1 MSYDNYNNEFRRNR
15 LDEPTELYN
24 DRNLWTPTAT
34 QKFMLGGQFKTNIGD
49 EFRYC
54 KNGSTQIAKALLIA
68 AEQIDA
74 QQKAT
79 IQTAYGASA
88 GDKKFEVLATTG
100 HGVSNHELIDGL
112 LLVNDG
118 STAAM
123 GDLYTIKDNIF
134 VTDDTVWSIEIAD
147 EGGVRNVIAATDDLS
162 FFKNPYHSVIVK
174 PTTLTGPIV
183 GATLTIIP
191 ANYYFWAKIRG
202 ITALLVDNGDSIV
215 EGEPVGHIDG
225 SNDAGSIG
233 LVSTHATD
241 IVLGVCMYP
250 STGDEAALIR
260 LDIP

>member
-1 MSYDNYNNEFRRNR
+1 MSHDNYNHEFQRNR
-15 LDEPTELYN
+15 MLEPAQLRSAA
-24 DRNLWTPTAT
+24 DLWTPTVRQT
-34 QKFMLGGQFKTNIGD
+34 SMLGREFTANNGD
-49 EFRYC
+49 MFRYC
-54 KNGSTQIAKALLIA
+54 KNGSTQIAKALLVA

-79 IQTAYGASA
+79 IQTAYGASV
-88 GDKKFEVLATTG
+88 GEKKFEVLATTA

-134 VTDDTVWSIEIAD
+134 VTDDTVWRIEIAD
-147 EGGVRNVIAATDDLS
+147 QGGVRNVIAATDDLS

-202 ITALLVDNGDSIV
+202 ITALLVDNGDTIV